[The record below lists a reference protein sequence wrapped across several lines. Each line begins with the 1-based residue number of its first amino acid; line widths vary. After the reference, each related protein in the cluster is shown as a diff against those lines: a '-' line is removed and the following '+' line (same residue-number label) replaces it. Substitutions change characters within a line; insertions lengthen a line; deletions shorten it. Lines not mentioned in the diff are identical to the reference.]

1 MNRLVLHLDLGSPEA
16 WPCFLR
22 LPEALAGLPCWVEVC
37 PVLPAQEAV
46 APVGPIGQLWRHALA
61 CGEPGALLN
70 RWLAEQLLRAVWD
83 DAAPQGRPLPEAL
96 AWLTARLTPVRDPES
111 AEVAEDWARLVAQ
124 SQRLGIG
131 TTPTVHWP
139 AEDSLWEGQ
148 AALAPLAQA
157 LRQRGG

>member
-1 MNRLVLHLDLGSPEA
+1 MNRLVLHLDLGSPQA

-22 LPEALAGLPCWVEVC
+22 LPEALAGLPSWVEVC

-46 APVGPIGQLWRHALA
+46 ALVGPIGRLWRHALA

-83 DAAPQGRPLPEAL
+83 DAAPQGRPLSDAL

-124 SQRLGIG
+124 SQRLGLG